1 MDVRASQPC
10 PRCGGKLKFRHT
22 VESHRTGTPVDFSR
36 CEDCGYVHTVER
48 RSAKRALSSDV
59 AALEAV
65 AKRKR
70 A

>member
-1 MDVRASQPC
+1 MEVRISQPC

-48 RSAKRALSSDV
+48 RSAKSALSSDV
-59 AALEAV
+59 AALEAA
-65 AKRKR
+65 AKRRR

>member
-1 MDVRASQPC
+1 MDIRISQPC

-36 CEDCGYVHTVER
+36 CEDCGYVHTVE
-48 RSAKRALSSDV
+48 SAKSALSSGV
-59 AALEAV
+59 AAPEV
-65 AKRKR
+65 KRKR

>member
-1 MDVRASQPC
+1 MEVRISQPC

-48 RSAKRALSSDV
+48 RSAKSALSSDV
-59 AALEAV
+59 AALEAA